1 MARRWQNRSE
11 IILALIFSAV
21 PLLFV
26 AALAVFQLGVNT
38 PEARQA
44 RANTVLSFQTIR
56 AVNAVDEAIQDAE
69 RGQRGFLITGRD
81 SYLDP
86 YEQAKKQLPQLMLD
100 LQAATAA
107 HTEQQQR
114 LLKLQADVTT
124 KMNELALTITAMR
137 ERGFNAAKAIVDND
151 TGRLAMEAVTDDLQ
165 AIAGQAQARL
175 AARLEAAADV
185 ESRVTSTFLLGTAVS
200 ALALLI
206 GGFVLVNALS
216 RATGSERVLQATLDS
231 VREGVAAVDRRGRLR
246 AWNSPFMSILGVP
259 DASLRMGAP
268 LEPDSVSDGV
278 LGGQLRQV
286 AASAQLTG
294 RSALSEFAEADGRR
308 VEIFHNPASGGGY
321 VLTLLDVTE
330 RRKTEE
336 ALRQSQTLESVGRM
350 TGGVA
355 HDFNNLLTVII
366 GGLGL
371 LRRAVSHDN
380 QARQRID
387 MMTTAADRAAR
398 LIRQL
403 LAFARRQPLQP
414 EVVNLNPVI
423 QEALPLIRR
432 AVGESITVECV
443 AAAGLW
449 NTTVDASEF
458 QAAVLNLAINSRDA
472 MPSGGK
478 LTIELGNAAL
488 DDSYAARHAE
498 VERGQY
504 VLFAI
509 TDTGTGMDAATAAR
523 VLDPF
528 FTTKPPGEGTGLGLP
543 QVYGFVKQSGGH
555 LKIYSEPGEGTTVK
569 LYLPR
574 SLAQETAQTGPVASI
589 AVTGSETVL
598 LVDDDDIVRAT
609 VGMMLEDLGY
619 AVIEAPGGAEALAI
633 LDGGEPVDL
642 LFTDVVM
649 PGPVNGRQ
657 LAEKAREIVPNLRIL
672 FTSGYTE
679 NAIVHHGRLDPG
691 LELLS
696 KPYSREELAAK
707 LRRVF
712 DGTAKGRKTAANAP

>member
-1 MARRWQNRSE
+1 MTRRWQSRSE
-11 IILALIFSAV
+11 IILALVFGAM

-26 AALAVFQLGVNT
+26 AGLAVFQLAANV
-38 PEARQA
+38 PEARRA
-44 RANTVLSFQTIR
+44 RANTTLSFQTIR
-56 AVNAVDEAIQDAE
+56 AVSAVDEAIQDAE

-81 SYLDP
+81 AYLDP
-86 YEQAKKQLPQLMLD
+86 YEQAKTHLSQLMLD

-107 HTEQQQR
+107 HSDQQQR

-124 KMNELALTITAMR
+124 KMNELALTIATMR
-137 ERGFNAAKAIVDND
+137 ERGFDAAKAIVDND
-151 TGRLAMEAVTDDLQ
+151 AGRRAMEEITGDLQ
-165 AIAGQAQARL
+165 AITETEQTRL
-175 AARLEAAADV
+175 ATRLEAASDA
-185 ESRVTSTFLLGTAVS
+185 EGRTTSTFVYGTAIS
-200 ALALLI
+200 ALGLLVGGILLI
-206 GGFVLVNALS
+206 GAI
-216 RATGSERVLQATLDS
+216 RRETASEQMLQATLDS
-231 VREGVAAVDRRGRLR
+231 VREGVAAVDHRGRLR
-246 AWNSPFMSILGVP
+246 AWNAPFVSILGVP
-259 DASLRMGAP
+259 EGSLQIGAP
-268 LEPDSVSDGV
+268 LPLDGSNKSA
-278 LGGQLRQV
+278 LGGQLRQF
-286 AASAQLTG
+286 ASGERLAG
-294 RSALSEFAEADGRR
+294 RPVLSEIAVAERH
-308 VEIFHNPASGGGY
+308 VEVFHNPTGDGGY
-321 VLTLLDVTE
+321 VATLLDVTD
-330 RRKTEE
+330 RRKAEE
-336 ALRQSQTLESVGRM
+336 ALRQAQTLESVGRM

-371 LRRAVSHDN
+371 LRRALGRDS

-387 MMTTAADRAAR
+387 MMTNAAERASR

-403 LAFARRQPLQP
+403 LAFARRQPLEP
-414 EVVNLNPVI
+414 EIVNLGPVI
-423 QEALPLIRR
+423 QDILPLVNR
-432 AVGESITVECV
+432 AVGEAVTVECV
-443 AAAGLW
+443 MAAGLW
-449 NTTVDASEF
+449 NTTVDAAEF
-458 QAAVLNLAINSRDA
+458 QAAALNLAINGRDA
-472 MPSGGK
+472 MPAGGK

-488 DDSYAARHAE
+488 DDAYAAQHAE
-498 VERGQY
+498 VEPGQY

-555 LKIYSEPGEGTTVK
+555 LKIYTEPGEGTTVK

-574 SLAQETAQTGPVASI
+574 SLAQETVPSRQVAGI

-609 VGMMLEDLGY
+609 VAMMLEELGY
-619 AVIEAPGGAEALAI
+619 TVVEASGGVEAVAI
-633 LDGGEPVDL
+633 LERSDEIDL

-649 PGPVNGRQ
+649 PGPVSGRL
-657 LAEKAREIVPNLRIL
+657 LAEEARKIHSNLRIL

-696 KPYSREELAAK
+696 KPYSREQLAAK
-707 LRRVF
+707 LRRVL
-712 DGTAKGRKTAANAP
+712 DGAARGSPTAADGS

>member
-26 AALAVFQLGVNT
+26 AGLAVFQLASNV
-38 PEARQA
+38 PEAQRA
-44 RANTVLSFQTIR
+44 RANTVQSFQTIR

-81 SYLDP
+81 VYLDP
-86 YEQAKKQLPQLMLD
+86 YEQAKKRLPQAMLD

-107 HTEQQQR
+107 RPDQQQR

-124 KMNELALTITAMR
+124 KMNELASTIAVMR
-137 ERGFNAAKAIVDND
+137 ERGFDAAKAVVDND
-151 TGRLAMEAVTDDLQ
+151 TGRLAMEAITGDLQ
-165 AIAGQAQARL
+165 AIIETAQARL
-175 AARLEAAADV
+175 ASRLDAAADA
-185 ESRVTSTFLLGTAVS
+185 EGRMTSTFLFGTAIS
-200 ALALLI
+200 ALGLLV
-206 GGFVLVNALS
+206 GGFLLVGAVR
-216 RATGSERVLQATLDS
+216 RATASERALQATLDS
-231 VREGVAAVDRRGRLR
+231 VREGVAAVDHRGRLR
-246 AWNSPFMSILGVP
+246 AWNAPFVSILGVS
-259 DASLRMGAP
+259 DGSLQMGAA
-268 LEPDSVSDGV
+268 LELDSIGDGA
-278 LGGQLRQV
+278 LGGQLRRL
-286 AASAQLTG
+286 AASARLTG
-294 RSALSEFAEADGRR
+294 RSTLSEFAAAEGRR
-308 VEIFHNPASGGGY
+308 VEIFHNPSGEGGY
-321 VLTLLDVTE
+321 VLSLLDVTE

-336 ALRQSQTLESVGRM
+336 ALRQAQTLESVGRM

-371 LRRAVSHDN
+371 LRRVVGRDN
-380 QARQRID
+380 EARQRID
-387 MMTTAADRAAR
+387 MMTTAAERATR

-414 EVVNLNPVI
+414 EVVNLGPVI

-432 AVGESITVECV
+432 AVGESVTVECV
-443 AAAGLW
+443 TAAGLW
-449 NTTVDASEF
+449 NTTVDSSEF
-458 QAAVLNLAINSRDA
+458 QAAVLNLAINGRDA
-472 MPSGGK
+472 MPAGGK

-488 DDSYAARHAE
+488 DDIYAAQHAE
-498 VERGQY
+498 VEPGQY

-509 TDTGTGMDAATAAR
+509 TDTGSGMDAATAAR

-543 QVYGFVKQSGGH
+543 QVYGFAKQSGGH
-555 LKIYSEPGEGTTVK
+555 FKIYSEPDEGTTVK

-574 SLAQETAQTGPVASI
+574 SLAQETAQVRPVADI

-609 VGMMLEDLGY
+609 VGMMLEELGY
-619 AVIEAPGGAEALAI
+619 TVVEASGGAEALA
-633 LDGGEPVDL
+633 LLERGELVDL

-649 PGPVNGRQ
+649 PGPVSGRQ
-657 LAEKAREIVPNLRIL
+657 LAEEARKIAPNLPIL

-679 NAIVHHGRLDPG
+679 NAIVHNGRLDPG

-696 KPYSREELAAK
+696 KPYSREQLAAK
-707 LRRVF
+707 LRRVL
-712 DGTAKGRKTAANAP
+712 DGAAKGSKTVANGP